1 MEAIQEHQDDS
12 SLKRERETERQRERE
27 REKLSWLV
35 ETPEEKKNAIGTS
48 YENSISTV
56 VEEHFSSD

>member
-12 SLKRERETERQRERE
+12 SLKRERETER
-27 REKLSWLV
+27 EKSSWLV

>member
-12 SLKRERETERQRERE
+12 SLKRERETERQRE